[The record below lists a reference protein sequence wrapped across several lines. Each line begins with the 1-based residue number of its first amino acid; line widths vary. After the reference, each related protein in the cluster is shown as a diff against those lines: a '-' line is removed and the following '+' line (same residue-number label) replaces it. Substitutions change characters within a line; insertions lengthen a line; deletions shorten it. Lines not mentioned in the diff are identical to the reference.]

1 MSWSQI
7 TSHRQSRILLWAGF
21 GGLLLLM
28 GVLGLSAISFL
39 YQIEIRQERIRQD
52 YVERDRTLE
61 RLRSQIFLSGTYF
74 RDLLL
79 DTSETLAAHHKERFL
94 EAERNVERG
103 IDDYRRLPRPAEQE
117 AFEQLSAELTAY
129 FATLPPALSWTPQQ
143 PIYNG

>member
-74 RDLLL
+74 RDFLL
-79 DTSETLAAHHKERFL
+79 DTSETLAAHRKEQFL
-94 EAERNVERG
+94 DTQRKIQSGVDE
-103 IDDYRRLPRPAEQE
+103 YRRLARPEE
-117 AFEQLSAELTAY
+117 RGAFEQRSAGLAAY
-129 FATLPPALSWTPQQ
+129 VGALAPALSCTAQQ
-143 PIYNG
+143 RRD